1 MNVDDAVQTFLDAL
15 AAEGRAARNTL
26 AAYGHDLALLAEFL
40 EERGVRD
47 IREVRREHIT
57 FFASW
62 LTGRGAAATTLARR
76 MAAVR
81 RLFRHLVVEGV
92 LEGDPTERVPL
103 PRRPQALPKALT
115 LDEVKALLAAP
126 GEANDLGLRDTAL
139 LTMMYSTGLRVSEL
153 CGLDVGDVDTQSGFV
168 RCLGKGSKERMVPI
182 GRVALERCSRWLL
195 GARESLLRDRRQPAL
210 FVSRRGGRLSRS
222 GVFRIVQR
230 AAMAAGLDC
239 RRLSPHTLRH
249 SFATHLLEGG
259 AGLRDIQE
267 MLGHSSIATT
277 ELYAHVTTSFLREQH
292 GMFHPRARDKQQDAG
307 R

>member
-1 MNVDDAVQTFLDAL
+1 MNVDEAIQAFLDAL

-26 AAYGHDLALLAEFL
+26 AAYGHDLSLLAEFL
-40 EERGVRD
+40 EARGISDVRD
-47 IREVRREHIT
+47 VRQEHIT

-62 LTGRGAAATTLARR
+62 LTARGAAATTLARR

-81 RLFRHLVVEGV
+81 RFFRHLLIDGVVQTN
-92 LEGDPTERVPL
+92 PTDRVPL
-103 PRRPQALPKALT
+103 PRRPQTLPKVLT
-115 LDEVKALLAAP
+115 LDEVRMLLAAP
-126 GEANDLGLRDTAL
+126 GEATSLAIRDTAL
-139 LTMMYSTGLRVSEL
+139 LTLMYSTGLRVSEV
-153 CGLDVGDVDTQSGFV
+153 CGLDVGDLDAASGFV
-168 RCLGKGSKERMVPI
+168 RCMGKGSKERMVPI
-182 GRVALERCSRWLL
+182 GRVAVERCARWIASARQFLL
-195 GARESLLRDRRQPAL
+195 TDPMEPAL
-210 FVSRRGGRLSRS
+210 FLSRRGGRLSRS

-230 AAMAAGLDC
+230 AAQQAGLDP

-292 GMFHPRARDKQQDAG
+292 AMFHPRARSQPDQQRA
-307 R
+307 